1 MSRTRIARSG
11 LPVFADTTQQARCK
25 GTVES
30 LLATIGLRFDCV
42 FSDPCEAA
50 SHIKAGEWRS
60 LCVNTQLRMITGL
73 VKTGLTAATAAVTN
87 VIVVVAGPVIRVTN
101 AERIEEAGFY
111 A

>member
-1 MSRTRIARSG
+1 
-11 LPVFADTTQQARCK
+11 
-25 GTVES
+25 
-30 LLATIGLRFDCV
+30 
-42 FSDPCEAA
+42 
-50 SHIKAGEWRS
+50 
-60 LCVNTQLRMITGL
+60 MITGL